1 MTMSVWIGYHK
12 AKGRCCNAADRM
24 GDTVP
29 MTKQELK
36 EILAE
41 QFSCDENEL
50 TSETTLAEL
59 GADHED
65 LIELAWQLG
74 EAIGVE
80 VDEDRLQE
88 VETLDE
94 LWRLARELEEEAE

>member
-1 MTMSVWIGYHK
+1 MTM
-12 AKGRCCNAADRM
+12 
-24 GDTVP
+24 
-29 MTKQELK
+29 QELK

-41 QFSCDENEL
+41 QFSCDESEL
-50 TSETTLAEL
+50 TPATTLADL

-65 LIELAWQLG
+65 MIELAWQLG

-80 VDEDRLQE
+80 VDEDSLAE

-94 LWRLARELEEEAE
+94 LWKLVRELEEEAE

>member
-1 MTMSVWIGYHK
+1 
-12 AKGRCCNAADRM
+12 
-24 GDTVP
+24 

-41 QFSCDENEL
+41 QFSCDESEL
-50 TSETTLAEL
+50 TPATTLADL

-65 LIELAWQLG
+65 LIELAWQMG

-80 VDEDRLQE
+80 VDEDSLSETQ
-88 VETLDE
+88 TLDE
-94 LWRLARELEEEAE
+94 LWKLARELEEEAE